1 MKNAFSCALLL
12 AGVLAAS
19 SASAQSILPF
29 SFEVRG
35 GLGIKT
41 DEFRPSDTET
51 TTASGGVG
59 IGANAAFDFLPG
71 VAIYGSYDRYSF
83 NTSIASFGSAVAE
96 EYVDQ
101 GFSAGAKI
109 SPPLSALL
117 GFSPWA
123 RAGVLF
129 HTLELTGVSETSDR
143 STGFEVGGG
152 INIPLGLVLSFT
164 PGVIYRQYSPDYGD
178 DTSDDK
184 VSYFDLSL
192 GLKARL

>member
-1 MKNAFSCALLL
+1 MRKLFSCALLS

-41 DEFRPSDTET
+41 EEFNQSDTET

-59 IGANAAFDFLPG
+59 VGGNVAFDFLPG
-71 VAIYGSYDRYSF
+71 VAVYGSYDRYAF
-83 NTSIASFGSAVAE
+83 NANIQSAGTEVKE
-96 EYVDQ
+96 EYIDQ
-101 GFSAGAKI
+101 GFAAGAKI
-109 SPPLSALL
+109 TPPVGAAL
-117 GFSPWA
+117 GFSPWL
-123 RAGVLF
+123 RGGVIF
-129 HTLELTGVSETSDR
+129 HTLELTGVDEESTR
-143 STGFEVGGG
+143 STGFEVGAG

-178 DTSDDK
+178 DASDAK

-192 GLKARL
+192 GLRARL